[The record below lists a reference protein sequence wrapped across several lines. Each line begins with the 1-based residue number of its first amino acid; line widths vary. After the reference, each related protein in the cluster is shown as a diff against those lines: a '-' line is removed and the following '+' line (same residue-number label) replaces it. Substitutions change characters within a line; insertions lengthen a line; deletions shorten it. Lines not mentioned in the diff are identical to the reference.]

1 MKPITIKIDGATLTG
16 AYETEQD
23 GNNLIVMNDLAL
35 RFTTEV
41 EQDIKKQN
49 PNKTVERVEVCG
61 DIYWV
66 VQ

>member
-1 MKPITIKIDGATLTG
+1 MKPIKIQIDGVTLTG

-41 EQDIKKQN
+41 EQDIKKQY
-49 PNKTVERVEVCG
+49 PNSEVERVEVCG

>member
-1 MKPITIKIDGATLTG
+1 MKPITIQIDGVTVTG

-23 GNNLIVMNDLAL
+23 GNSLIIMNDLAL

-41 EQDIKKQN
+41 EQEIKKQN
-49 PNKTVERVEVCG
+49 PNNNIERVEVCG

-66 VQ
+66 VN

>member
-1 MKPITIKIDGATLTG
+1 MKPITITIDEVKLTRE
-16 AYETEQD
+16 YETEQD

-35 RFTTEV
+35 LFTHEV

-49 PNKTVERVEVCG
+49 PNKTIERVEVCG

-66 VQ
+66 IK

>member
-1 MKPITIKIDGATLTG
+1 MKPIKITIDGVTVTG
-16 AYETEQD
+16 TYETEQD
-23 GNNLIVMNDLAL
+23 GNSLIVMNDIAL
-35 RFTTEV
+35 RFTTEI

-49 PNKTVERVEVCG
+49 PNKTIERVEVCG